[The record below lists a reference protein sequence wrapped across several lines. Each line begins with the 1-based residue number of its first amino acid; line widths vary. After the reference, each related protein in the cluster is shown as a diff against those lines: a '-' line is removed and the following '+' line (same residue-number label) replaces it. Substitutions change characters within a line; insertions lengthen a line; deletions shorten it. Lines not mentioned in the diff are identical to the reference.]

1 MKFKMR
7 NKILLI
13 TTLFLMFF
21 HLSCKSQSYTT
32 INVIDAG
39 VFPQYNKNETS
50 QEKSLR
56 FEKIDKLFRYAIK
69 HKVNLFFPA
78 GIYDIG
84 NHNFPF
90 RTPNSAY
97 AVKRSSLLDC
107 GNITIKGEKG
117 TVFKSSSLYGADVL
131 QLNQIKNIRFKNL
144 EITATVKDLSR
155 SGSNGISITNG
166 FDNIIL
172 EDIYIYDLPG
182 VDKGTW
188 IDGGKGLTIQ
198 SEIGSKSLHGKLIA
212 KNIWIKNVAY
222 GFRMDTG
229 YVSDFLDKYKT
240 INLDLDL
247 NVEKAW
253 QGISIEFGKATKNII
268 KDSKLGIKIKAE
280 LKNCQQYVRFAR
292 VIGGNYTFY
301 LVRTQ
306 SYDQVMRDNNNKLWV
321 KESDGVFGFLS
332 YYTKSANVVM
342 TGDVGEVDNKIWI
355 GAVGSITEAF
365 NLRNR
370 TEHNTLNFDIT
381 GSSKKEDIKIISWQG
396 ESLHDNQINV
406 SKRTT
411 KKIPADFLKN
421 NNIFKTVDYIT
432 F

>member
-107 GNITIKGEKG
+107 GNITIKGGKG

-172 EDIYIYDLPG
+172 EDIYI
-182 VDKGTW
+182 
-188 IDGGKGLTIQ
+188 
-198 SEIGSKSLHGKLIA
+198 
-212 KNIWIKNVAY
+212 
-222 GFRMDTG
+222 
-229 YVSDFLDKYKT
+229 
-240 INLDLDL
+240 
-247 NVEKAW
+247 
-253 QGISIEFGKATKNII
+253 
-268 KDSKLGIKIKAE
+268 
-280 LKNCQQYVRFAR
+280 RFTR
-292 VIGGNYTFY
+292 G
-301 LVRTQ
+301 
-306 SYDQVMRDNNNKLWV
+306 
-321 KESDGVFGFLS
+321 
-332 YYTKSANVVM
+332 
-342 TGDVGEVDNKIWI
+342 
-355 GAVGSITEAF
+355 
-365 NLRNR
+365 
-370 TEHNTLNFDIT
+370 
-381 GSSKKEDIKIISWQG
+381 
-396 ESLHDNQINV
+396 
-406 SKRTT
+406 
-411 KKIPADFLKN
+411 
-421 NNIFKTVDYIT
+421 
-432 F
+432 